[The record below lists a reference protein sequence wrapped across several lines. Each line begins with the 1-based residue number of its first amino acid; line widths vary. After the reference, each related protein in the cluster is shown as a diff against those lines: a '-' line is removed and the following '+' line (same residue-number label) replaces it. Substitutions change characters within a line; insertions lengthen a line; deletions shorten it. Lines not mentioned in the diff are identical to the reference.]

1 MKKDK
6 HFRLSENSCDSL
18 KRLSQELNITETAVI
33 ELILSLYG
41 KSILELKE
49 KGINSNVIQEKG
61 KTS

>member
-6 HFRLSENSCDSL
+6 HFRLNKNSCDSL
-18 KRLSQELNITETAVI
+18 RRLSQELNITETAVI
-33 ELILSLYG
+33 ELTLSLFG
-41 KSILELKE
+41 RSILELRE